1 MARRN
6 KRLRQ
11 IPGAILPTP
20 ERLKLADGYDELT
33 EANTGGMLRKTG
45 AIRVWSA
52 LENLYR
58 NKLISTEQYDAG
70 EKLYRDW
77 YFGHVASSQVTM
89 KWSEYISGMGG
100 DGNLDAAERRTFHA
114 KRYAQ
119 ANAVLDQ
126 LRIRKPVQ
134 WLVIHD
140 IKPEDVGRRLRG
152 YRGQRAASASG
163 TTAVALGLD
172 LLARFYGLAK

>member
-6 KRLRQ
+6 KKLRQ

-20 ERLKLADGYDELT
+20 ERLKMAVGYDELT
-33 EANTGGMLRKTG
+33 EANAGGMLRKTG
-45 AIRVWSA
+45 AIRLWSA
-52 LENLYR
+52 LEDLYR
-58 NKLISTEQYDAG
+58 KKLITPEQYDAG

-77 YFGHVASSQVTM
+77 YLGHVAPSKVTM
-89 KWSEYISGMGG
+89 KWTEYISGLGG
-100 DGNLDAAERRTFHA
+100 TGNLDAAERKAFHA

-119 ANAVLDQ
+119 ANLLLDQ
-126 LRIRKPVQ
+126 LRVKKPVH
-134 WLVIHD
+134 WLVING
-140 IKPEDVGRRLRG
+140 IKAEDVGRRLRG